1 MKRYCRKVP
10 WETPHTHEEEEA
22 ALSLIENLLRWW
34 PHAKPSRE
42 INIPWRPRLDDMS
55 FIGHRAEKRST
66 EQMSITNS
74 FFSTY
79 TKMFRM
85 SSTENWI
92 LCAIHFLCRRAIQR
106 HISNSSGIN
115 YFSLSL
121 SGINT
126 CELLS
131 LQDCAIPFVWHGPPS
146 LKHRT
151 GYHPPPSL
159 SPSCWMGIKWG
170 ENNALQFYI

>member
-10 WETPHTHEEEEA
+10 WETPHTHTRRRKRRSGVKPDWKPAAMMAPCKAQSRNQHSVTAAAWWHVVHRPPSGEE
-22 ALSLIENLLRWW
+22 I
-34 PHAKPSRE
+34 H
-42 INIPWRPRLDDMS
+42 
-55 FIGHRAEKRST
+55 G
-66 EQMSITNS
+66 TNEHHELV
-74 FFSTY
+74 FFY
-79 TKMFRM
+79 MFRM